1 MAAWKYIKGN
11 SSHFSGAPDWAI
23 YYVEVKR
30 ENGRTTRAWE
40 GDDYRYCYTPT
51 SEGFEEPMKEFTGL
65 KGVIS
70 YKWLEAEVEIVAQ
83 RERVTSIND
92 DRLAQ
97 DMGLNPKYNR
107 PCKGVTIDVYDVLQA
122 FNVTNPALQHL
133 VKKALAV
140 GQRGHKDKMEDL
152 RDVLASAQRAIELE
166 EGEGK

>member
-1 MAAWKYIKGN
+1 MAAWKYIKG
-11 SSHFSGAPDWAI
+11 SEKDFKGAPEWAL
-23 YYVEVKR
+23 YCAQVKSGSKTI
-30 ENGRTTRAWE
+30 EGWE
-40 GDDYRYCYTPT
+40 GENNRYCYTPR
-51 SEGFEEPMKEFTGL
+51 SQGEEKPFKEWEDGGFINWPWSQP
-65 KGVIS
+65 VNII
-70 YKWLEAEVEIVAQ
+70 AH
-83 RERVTSIND
+83 RERRTSIND

-152 RDVLASAQRAIELE
+152 RDILASAQRAIELE
-166 EGEGK
+166 ENDK

>member
-1 MAAWKYIKGN
+1 MATWKYIKG
-11 SSHFSGAPDWAI
+11 SEKDFEGAPEWATHRMFNCQGAGTAN
-23 YYVEVKR
+23 KDNQAFT
-30 ENGRTTRAWE
+30 NGAKE
-40 GDDYRYCYTPT
+40 G
-51 SEGFEEPMKEFTGL
+51 S
-65 KGVIS
+65 
-70 YKWLEAEVEIVAQ
+70 KWVCTIDKTLTNEIKKPDEWHLIAQ

-92 DRLAQ
+92 DCLAH

-152 RDVLASAQRAIELE
+152 RDILASAQRAIELE
-166 EGEGK
+166 ENDK

>member
-1 MAAWKYIKGN
+1 MATWKYIKGGEKD
-11 SSHFSGAPDWAI
+11 FLGAPEWALYCAQVNSRSKTI
-23 YYVEVKR
+23 E
-30 ENGRTTRAWE
+30 AWE
-40 GDDYRYCYTPT
+40 GENDRYCYTPR
-51 SEGFEEPMKEFTGL
+51 SQGEEEPFKEWEDGGFINWPWSQP
-65 KGVIS
+65 VNI
-70 YKWLEAEVEIVAQ
+70 IAQ

-122 FNVTNPALQHL
+122 FSVTNPALQHL

-152 RDVLASAQRAIELE
+152 HDILASAQRAIELE
-166 EGEGK
+166 ENDK